1 MLAVEDSSSVSSPIS
16 VSQLARPSTRI
27 ADSKRSRGQRSPD
40 PLGEGNGVMLVACHS
55 GPELHTKNFLADSHS
70 PTRTTLNFSLSF
82 SLSFSLFLS
91 VFYITHSTLRSN
103 TNGPHPYTSIS
114 KIQLCHMKDELP
126 KIILQ
131 SLN

>member
-1 MLAVEDSSSVSSPIS
+1 MLAVEGSSSVSSPIS
-16 VSQLARPSTRI
+16 GSQLARPSTRI

-70 PTRTTLNFSLSF
+70 PTRTTLNFSHSF
-82 SLSFSLFLS
+82 SLCLPVS

-103 TNGPHPYTSIS
+103 TNGPRPYNIN
-114 KIQLCHMKDELP
+114 DD
-126 KIILQ
+126 Q
-131 SLN
+131 SR